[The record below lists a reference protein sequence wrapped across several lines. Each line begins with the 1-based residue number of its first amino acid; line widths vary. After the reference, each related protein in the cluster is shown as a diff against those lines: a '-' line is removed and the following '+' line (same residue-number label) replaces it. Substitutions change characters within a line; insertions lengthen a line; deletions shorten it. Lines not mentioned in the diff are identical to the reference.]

1 MKYKPGGSSILLLT
15 IALVSFVGVAQEPE
29 RRYQE
34 LPNFHQVNEQLYRS
48 GQPKSGGL
56 KKLADFGIKTIV
68 NLRGE
73 SDETKA
79 EEAEAKKL
87 GLRYFNI
94 PMSSAGRPTDEQV
107 RHVIDVIES
116 QENAPVLIHCRRGS
130 DRTGAIIA
138 IYRIKREG
146 WAANRALEEAKR
158 YGMGF
163 VQFRKRDYVRDYYK
177 EVRESGSRGVGESGS
192 RESRP
197 PDSPTP

>member
-1 MKYKPGGSSILLLT
+1 MKYILGKSSMLLVT
-15 IALVSFVGVAQEPE
+15 ITLVSFVALAQQPE

-56 KKLADFGIKTIV
+56 KKLADFGIRTII
-68 NLRGE
+68 NLRGA

-94 PMSSAGRPTDEQV
+94 PMSSAGRPTDDQV
-107 RHVIDVIES
+107 KRVIDVIEAE
-116 QENAPVLIHCRRGS
+116 ENAPVLIHCRRGS

-138 IYRIKREG
+138 IYRIKRDG
-146 WAANRALEEAKR
+146 WAADRALDEAKR

-163 VQFRKRDYVRDYYK
+163 VQFRKRGYIKDYYDQQQQRSLG
-177 EVRESGSRGVGESGS
+177 VRESGS
-192 RESRP
+192 RESRLT
-197 PDSPTP
+197 DSPTP